1 MEDLEIRRLFLD
13 RAKEDLVGPKF
24 GQEEIIDE
32 WPIRRYQQ
40 GILWPS
46 DVITE
51 DNELENKSK
60 EIASKITEKF
70 KRVVKIGKEAFYKQA
85 EMSVEQA
92 YEYTAN
98 VMAENMIYEE
108 TNEGI
113 SAFIEKRTPE
123 WTE

>member
-1 MEDLEIRRLFLD
+1 MVALSRNISRKKTFEMLVTGDFLN
-13 RAKEDLVGPKF
+13 A
-24 GQEEIIDE
+24 
-32 WPIRRYQQ
+32 YQANEA
-40 GILWPS
+40 GLINH
-46 DVITE
+46 VTE